1 MKRKKPLK
9 ITIVPVE
16 PNEKSKAA
24 FKAMVRDF
32 YESVM
37 QKSQPTIKAV

>member
-1 MKRKKPLK
+1 MKRKQKPLK

-16 PNEKSKAA
+16 PDERSQAA

-32 YESVM
+32 YESVT
-37 QKSQPTIKAV
+37 QKPQPKEGR